1 MLYRQLP
8 SCWWGVKGDNAM
20 QPLSLSSIVA
30 NKKKSH
36 ADFVC
41 SRERER
47 ERVIPGTR
55 WLPTAT
61 HNNNNKKKTIR
72 IETWPLLLA
81 ATFHP
86 GKG

>member
-8 SCWWGVKGDNAM
+8 SCWWGVKGDNAV

-30 NKKKSH
+30 NKKKVTRILS
-36 ADFVC
+36 AV
-41 SRERER
+41 ERER

-61 HNNNNKKKTIR
+61 HNTNNKKKTIR